1 MNAINRLRADLCRSL
16 RGYAAIE
23 FALIFPVILALI
35 GGVTDF
41 GLYILA
47 RSRLADAVAYGTQY
61 AFLSGTAAGANA
73 SINAAVTKVAR
84 ATLTTATVSVTGP
97 ACYCTSGTNP
107 PTLATQNC
115 GTNCPITLALPGQY
129 VIIQGSYVYAPIFPT
144 TTAYLSNTMYE
155 NSVVRVK

>member
-1 MNAINRLRADLCRSL
+1 MNAINRLRAHLRRRL
-16 RGYAAIE
+16 RGYAVVE

-35 GGVTDF
+35 GGVADF

-73 SINAAVTKVAR
+73 NINSAVTKVAR
-84 ATLTTATVSVTGP
+84 ATLSNASVSVTGP

-107 PTLATQNC
+107 PTLAAQSCN
-115 GTNCPITLALPGQY
+115 TNCSSTASLPGQY
-129 VIIQGSYVYAPIFPT
+129 VIIQGSYVYSPIFPT
-144 TTAYLSNTMYE
+144 TTVYLSATMYE
-155 NSVVRVK
+155 HSVVRVK